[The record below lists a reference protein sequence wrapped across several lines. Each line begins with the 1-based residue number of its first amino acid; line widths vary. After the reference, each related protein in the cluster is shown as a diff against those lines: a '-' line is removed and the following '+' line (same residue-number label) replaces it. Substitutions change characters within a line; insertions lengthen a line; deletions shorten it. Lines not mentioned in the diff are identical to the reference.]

1 MNSLGNFLVVT
12 SGIEILTSHYAE
24 QSACF
29 YYCLARSDCNNV
41 EYDWYGTCILYEI
54 VNDMITIV
62 NPGYEVFEKHCD
74 GKINFK
80 YFF

>member
-1 MNSLGNFLVVT
+1 MNSLGNSLLVT
-12 SGIEILTSHYAE
+12 SGIEILSFPYAE

-41 EYDWYGTCILYEI
+41 EYDLIGTCILYEI
-54 VNDMITIV
+54 VNGLTTTM
-62 NPGYEVFEKHCD
+62 NPWYEVYEKHCN
-74 GKINFK
+74 GKINVK